1 MNENMF
7 ARRMRETR
15 IKKGI
20 SQAELSRITG
30 IAPATL
36 SSYESEDKPKSPP
49 IDKALTIANALNVSL
64 DWLCGLNSDK
74 CNNTSNEIT
83 FDNIM
88 EAIMLLASL
97 KQVSFSTLEKY
108 ANELEYSVIPTI
120 EMDSQILKKFIVE
133 YQKVSEFIETADYDD
148 YLKDGLKK
156 AIINKFKD
164 YIVSE
169 GVIQSKNDGAKDSIV
184 PADNSDIPF

>member
-88 EAIMLLASL
+88 KAIMLLASL
-97 KQVSFSTLEKY
+97 DQVTFAIQKKY
-108 ANELEYSVIPTI
+108 SDDFCYSEIPVIQI
-120 EMDSQILKKFIVE
+120 DSQILKKFITE
-133 YQKVSEFIETADYDD
+133 YQKVAQFIETTDYDD
-148 YLKDGLKK
+148 YLKQGLKN
-156 AIINKFKD
+156 AIIDKFSN
-164 YIVSE
+164 YIVSD
-169 GVIQSKNDGAKDSIV
+169 GVIQSESDGTKDSKV
-184 PADNSDIPF
+184 PFDNFEPPF